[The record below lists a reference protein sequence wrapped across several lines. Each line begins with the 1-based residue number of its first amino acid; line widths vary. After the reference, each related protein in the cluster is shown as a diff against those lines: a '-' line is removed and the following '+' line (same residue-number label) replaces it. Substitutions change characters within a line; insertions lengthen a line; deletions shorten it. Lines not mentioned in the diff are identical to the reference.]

1 MHKDGS
7 ESIVIRGARQNNL
20 TWSVGAGVSYVQ
32 SARLTF
38 DLGYRHVD
46 MGQAQTGWNTFTNV
60 RGLQDEMLRARVS
73 SSEFHLGARY
83 AF

>member
-1 MHKDGS
+1 VRVTHS
-7 ESIVIRGARQNNL
+7 ERSRARD
-20 TWSVGAGVSYVQ
+20 SAAGDQV
-32 SARLTF
+32 
-38 DLGYRHVD
+38 
-46 MGQAQTGWNTFTNV
+46 QAQTGWNTFTNV